1 MTKREI
7 RTEAAPAPVGPYSQ
21 AVIDGDIVYASGQVP
36 LDPATGKLVQGGIE
50 AQAKQ
55 AFTNLRAVLE
65 AAGSSM
71 DGILRAG
78 IYLTDLSDFPTVNE
92 IYARQFGEGPK
103 PARSTLGV
111 ASLPLGALI
120 EIDAIASVTSK
131 A

>member
-21 AVIDGDIVYASGQVP
+21 AVIDGDTVYASGQVP
-36 LDPATGKLVQGGIE
+36 LDPATGKLVEGGIE
-50 AQAKQ
+50 AQAEQ

-111 ASLPLGALI
+111 AALPLGALI